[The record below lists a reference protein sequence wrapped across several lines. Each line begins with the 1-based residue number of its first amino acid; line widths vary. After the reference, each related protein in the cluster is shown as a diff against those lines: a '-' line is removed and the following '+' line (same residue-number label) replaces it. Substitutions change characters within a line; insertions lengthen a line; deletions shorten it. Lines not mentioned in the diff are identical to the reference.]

1 MQTIHRQDNDQE
13 SIALGGRLLYLR
25 TPQFQGEDVEDLQTA
40 LGALGFSCGGV
51 DGTFGA
57 YTEGALRKFQVNMG
71 LVSDGI
77 AGVKTYDTLKHL
89 HGAWADKPTLETS
102 SYMGFARAADVLE
115 HHAVCLFGTGSF
127 LSLIHI

>member
-51 DGTFGA
+51 D
-57 YTEGALRKFQVNMG
+57 
-71 LVSDGI
+71 VSVPD
-77 AGVKTYDTLKHL
+77 AAEDSPEF
-89 HGAWADKPTLETS
+89 DKS
-102 SYMGFARAADVLE
+102 AH
-115 HHAVCLFGTGSF
+115 HHAIALLDAFCVAFS
-127 LSLIHI
+127 